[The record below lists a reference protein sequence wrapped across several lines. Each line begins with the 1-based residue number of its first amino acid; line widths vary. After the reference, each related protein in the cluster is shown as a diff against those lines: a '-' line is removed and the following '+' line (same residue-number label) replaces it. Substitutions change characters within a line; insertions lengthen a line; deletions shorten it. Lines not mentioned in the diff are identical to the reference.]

1 MDTISRENNSIL
13 PLAGVIAGAAALL
26 LAVVALFKLNSAGKE
41 IANLKEDLNSRLMS
55 VENQL
60 STSASAGDEARRIA
74 IQLRN
79 DNNRLK
85 EDINKAFGDVA
96 NELGAI
102 RGELAK
108 AQTARP
114 ASSGGSN
121 GGSKAAPVA
130 GPDEYLVKS
139 GDTGVKIAREHGVSL
154 SDLQAVNPDVNWNRL
169 KVNDKIKLP
178 KK

>member
-26 LAVVALFKLNSAGKE
+26 LAIVALFKLSSAGKE
-41 IANLKEDLNSRLMS
+41 ITNLKEDLNSRIMS
-55 VENQL
+55 VESQV
-60 STSASAGDEARRIA
+60 SGGASAAEDARRGVA
-74 IQLRN
+74 LMRN
-79 DNNRLK
+79 ENTKLK
-85 EDINKAFGDVA
+85 EEINKAFGDVA

-114 ASSGGSN
+114 AASGSN
-121 GGSKAAPVA
+121 GGTRAAPVA

-139 GDTGVKIAREHGVSL
+139 GDTGVKIARENGVSL
-154 SDLQAVNPDVNWNRL
+154 SDLQAVNPGVNWNRL